1 MQNCIIMLKESAE
14 VQNQTIDSLETQVKT
29 LKGLRKTYDYEEK
42 REGLL
47 SEQFLSLEKEKI
59 RAEEDSDFYQHKYE
73 SLAKE
78 LRETKEKLEEA
89 ESIKLKY
96 TALKTDF
103 EEFSEKLQK
112 KDEVIRNSNNRY
124 TLIVKKI
131 DALTTEKKI

>member
-1 MQNCIIMLKESAE
+1 MTGLNPEAVSISARPPCSFRR
-14 VQNQTIDSLETQVKT
+14 NQTLPKIKSL
-29 LKGLRKTYDYEEK
+29 
-42 REGLL
+42 
-47 SEQFLSLEKEKI
+47 LSLEKEKI

>member
-112 KDEVIRNSNNRY
+112 TSAKTADV
-124 TLIVKKI
+124 L
-131 DALTTEKKI
+131 